1 MADYR
6 SPMTGF
12 PHTGWRCIPSFTRA
26 VCSCPA
32 PCARCPPAPRT
43 HSRPR
48 PSPRGRRSR
57 HASRARPKAIARSV
71 ARRRGDSNVAGSVG
85 AQGLCVPG
93 RATSGIIHA
102 ADRYDHRAGARRAG
116 CRRGRRIRSRRE
128 RRSLDRRRRRG
139 SRNHHR
145 RGRRRHVS
153 GRRGRCADHRSGGNR
168 SGPCPIWVSR
178 TITIMRLIPIVLGAR
193 LHASGGGLTARL
205 IARGGL
211 LPARLVAVLLL
222 LPARLVAVLL
232 LLPARLVARLLL
244 LPGPGALAAPPLR
257 GLLAAAGLLS
267 PLPSLKIP
275 SPPWGRGCG

>member
-1 MADYR
+1 MR
-6 SPMTGF
+6 G
-12 PHTGWRCIPSFTRA
+12 H
-26 VCSCPA
+26 
-32 PCARCPPAPRT
+32 PPKV
-43 HSRPR
+43 
-48 PSPRGRRSR
+48 GRRRTWSVR
-57 HASRARPKAIARSV
+57 RSECASAPTPQMGLFQQPERLAALPQAVARSV

-93 RATSGIIHA
+93 RPTPRIIHA

-128 RRSLDRRRRRG
+128 RRSLDRRRRG

-153 GRRGRCADHRSGGNR
+153 GRRGRCTDHRSGGNR

-257 GLLAAAGLLS
+257 GLLPASGALAAA
-267 PLPSLKIP
+267 PA
-275 SPPWGRGCG
+275 R